1 MTVLSIRPSPGYGMR
16 GSHPAGDYS
25 PVSLPNAPSG
35 LVLTALS
42 DTRIGLSYV
51 DNSPNETGFQIERSD
66 DGVSGWAIIKIMG
79 INGVSH
85 INDSLLANTTYY
97 YRVRAFNAAGVS
109 AYTPVESQTTLP
121 VGALLATIL
130 AQYNYLPQDAE
141 GYSILTPSA
150 DSRLIYVDDTGGD
163 DGTATNY
170 TLSTLPNVND
180 WENPGAINAYQDP
193 AVAILQMRQGY
204 PDYLLLKRGG
214 VWLTSAYLRLYSG
227 RNVNER
233 AVITA
238 YGTGERPHLNPT
250 GNHETIRLWNFA
262 DYTVVKGI
270 RVMPTFRVPTHVD
283 FAGWGLATGDMGIRI
298 WTSSTQPIKKGVL
311 IEDCDI
317 SYCTTNLSCSSDV
330 ATGHKAEDIILRR
343 NILEHAWS
351 EDEHAQG
358 LSGYHTKMLIEEN
371 LLHHNGWYQ
380 QSYDGSST
388 SKVQGQ
394 ANIHNH
400 NLYIGGAPHYLL
412 RGNITSKPSSLG
424 FKFSSNPPSPTN
436 FVTVSDGI
444 LDDNLI
450 IDAELGISMGG
461 NSDYENGPRWD
472 NIHITNNVLTK
483 LGETKP
489 TNRDLAWGIEA
500 DDWQSGLISG
510 NLLHAFG
517 SDNELNILPIFLK
530 GACTNVT
537 VDANISW
544 DVGVDTGSNN
554 NPIGVR
560 LNDAGDTLGTMN
572 GVVISNNYF
581 QTSKQQWVMENE
593 DTATGVTWTNNK
605 YYSGRDPNEWFGQAG
620 SSYSYAQWQALSNI
634 TDTGATLTQATWF
647 DDART
652 IETYMASL
660 GQTATYDEFINKA
673 REMMQPGSWDA
684 NYTASAFNF
693 YIFTGFTPV

>member
-1 MTVLSIRPSPGYGMR
+1 MNLAIASSGIYGMR
-16 GSHPAGDYS
+16 GSNPDGDYF
-25 PVSLPNAPSG
+25 PGAAPDAPSD
-35 LVLTALS
+35 LVVTALS
-42 DTRIGLSYV
+42 DTRMGISYT
-51 DNSPNETGFQIERSD
+51 DNCTNETGFEIERSPNE
-66 DGVSGWAIIKIMG
+66 STGWALIQLNG

-85 INDSLLANTTYY
+85 IDDGLTASTQYY
-97 YRVRAFNAAGVS
+97 DRVRAINGAGSS
-109 AYTPVESQTTLP
+109 AYTTVESDTTLAA
-121 VGALLATIL
+121 GALLATIL
-130 AQYNYLPQDAE
+130 AQYNFLPQDAE

-150 DSRLIYVDDTGGD
+150 DSRLIYVDDTDGD

-170 TLSTLPNVND
+170 LMSTIPNVND
-180 WENPGAINAYQDP
+180 WEDPGAVNAYQDP

-214 VWLTSAYLRLYSG
+214 VWATSNYLRQYSG

-233 AVITA
+233 SVITA
-238 YGTGERPHLNPT
+238 YGTGNRPHLNAT

-262 DYTVVKGI
+262 DYCVVKGVQ
-270 RVMPTFRVPTHVD
+270 VMPTFRIPTHID
-283 FAGWGLATGDMGIRI
+283 FAGWGLANGGIGIRI
-298 WTSSTQPIKKGVL
+298 WTSSTQPVKKGVL

-343 NILEHAWS
+343 NIIENAWS
-351 EDEHAQG
+351 EEEHAQG

-436 FVTVSDGI
+436 LVTVSDGI

-517 SDNELNILPIFLK
+517 SDSELNILPIFLK
-530 GACTNVT
+530 GYCTNVT

-544 DVGVDTGSNN
+544 DVGIDTGSNN

-560 LNDAGDTLGTMN
+560 LNDAGDTIGTMN

-581 QTSKQQWVMENE
+581 QTSKEQWVMENE
-593 DTATGVTWTNNK
+593 DSATGVTFTDNK
-605 YYSGRDPNEWFGQAG
+605 YYSGRDTNEWFSQAG
-620 SSYSYAQWQALSNI
+620 SSYSYAAWQALSNV
-634 TDTGATLTQATWF
+634 TDTGATLTQTTWF
-647 DDART
+647 DDSRT
-652 IETYMASL
+652 IESYMTSL
-660 GQTATYDEFINKA
+660 GQTATHDEFINKA
-673 REMMQPGSWDA
+673 REMMEPGSWDA
-684 NYTASAFNF
+684 DYTASAFNF
-693 YIFTGFTPV
+693 YMFTGFTPV